1 MKEELIP
8 SNEIV
13 IQNRIY
19 TFRGVQVMLD
29 SDLAILYGVETKVF
43 NQAVKRAIERFPESY
58 RFQLTEVEFTNL
70 RSQIVTSSWGGT
82 RYLPYVFT
90 EQGISMLSAVL
101 RSETAITT
109 SIRIINAFVEMRKFI
124 MNNAQMFQR
133 LESVELKQLETD
145 KRIDQIWDALDIGSV
160 KPKQGIFY
168 DGQVYDAYQFVSD
181 LIKSAKGSLILI
193 DNYVDDS
200 VLTLFTKRQKM

>member
-1 MKEELIP
+1 MNEEIIP

-13 IQNRIY
+13 IQTKIY
-19 TFRGVQVMLD
+19 NIRGVQVMLD
-29 SDLAILYGVETKVF
+29 TDLSTLYGVETKVL
-43 NQAVKRAIERFPESY
+43 NQAVKRAIERFPESF

-70 RSQIVTSSWGGT
+70 RSQIVTSSWGGN

-124 MNNAQMFQR
+124 LNNALLFQR
-133 LESVELKQLETD
+133 LEGVEQKQIESD
-145 KRIDQIWDALDIGSV
+145 RRIDLIWDALDNGLVKIGRAHV
-160 KPKQGIFY
+160 
-168 DGQVYDAYQFVSD
+168 
-181 LIKSAKGSLILI
+181 
-193 DNYVDDS
+193 
-200 VLTLFTKRQKM
+200 